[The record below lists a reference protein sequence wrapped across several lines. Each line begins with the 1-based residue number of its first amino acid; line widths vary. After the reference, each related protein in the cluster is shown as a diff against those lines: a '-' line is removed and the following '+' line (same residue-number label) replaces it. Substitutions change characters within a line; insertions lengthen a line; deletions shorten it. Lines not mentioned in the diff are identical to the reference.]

1 MNEQDKKTTR
11 KASISVIK
19 KTETKKLALGQSAI
33 YWGRKVEKIDKD
45 LEALPNS
52 NVRCKITKGIQLR
65 KERSRYVSRISKTN
79 TKVNEL
85 GEKLKGYEG
94 LTW

>member
-1 MNEQDKKTTR
+1 MKELNKKTTR
-11 KASISVIK
+11 KPSLSAIK
-19 KTETKKLALGQSAI
+19 NTEDEKFALGLMVI

-52 NVRCKITKGIQLR
+52 NVRRKITRGIQLR
-65 KERSRYVSRISKTN
+65 KQRTKYVSRISKTN